1 MDVLTQLNWIDLLII
16 IVLAGGVFAG
26 WTQGLMRYLTA
37 TLGALLAFILASQLK
52 SPLTDALST
61 FWTAFEPVTREML
74 VYLVLYIG
82 LTIGFWFIARAFF
95 LRTRLP
101 IGKALDEV
109 GGAVFGLLFT
119 VVTIVFLLVV
129 LDTFYDPPLDVAV
142 ASAGFLDGLYEAMN
156 TSLLGSYFRDVVI
169 PTFGYIARP
178 FVPPEIA
185 RYLLS

>member
-1 MDVLTQLNWIDLLII
+1 MEVLSQLNWTDLLLI
-16 IVLAGGVFAG
+16 IVLAAGVFFG

-37 TLGALLAFILASQLK
+37 TLGTLVAFIVASQLK
-52 SPLTDALST
+52 GPLTDALST

-74 VYLVLYIG
+74 VYLVLYVG

-95 LRTRLP
+95 LRTHLP
-101 IGKALDEV
+101 ISKALDEI
-109 GGAVFGLLFT
+109 GGAFFGLLFV
-119 VVTIVFLLVV
+119 VVTIVFGLVV

-142 ASAGFLDGLYEAMN
+142 ASAGFLDGLYEALN
-156 TSLLGSYFRDVVI
+156 DSLLGGYFRDVVI

-185 RYLLS
+185 RYLL

>member
-1 MDVLTQLNWIDLLII
+1 VEVLSQLNWTDLLLI
-16 IVLAGGVFAG
+16 IVLAAGVFFG

-37 TLGALLAFILASQLK
+37 TLGTLVAFIVASQLK
-52 SPLTDALST
+52 GPLTAALST

-74 VYLVLYIG
+74 VYLVLYVG

-95 LRTRLP
+95 LRTHLP
-101 IGKALDEV
+101 ISKALDEI
-109 GGAVFGLLFT
+109 GGAFFGLLFV
-119 VVTIVFLLVV
+119 VVTIVFGLVV

-142 ASAGFLDGLYEAMN
+142 ASAGFLDGLYEALN
-156 TSLLGSYFRDVVI
+156 DSLLGGYFRDVVI

-185 RYLLS
+185 RYLL